1 MRITSG
7 GVPVHDAVFAYPD
20 FKGEVGESLQKINT
34 QNL

>member
-1 MRITSG
+1 MRITSE
-7 GVPVHDAVFAYPD
+7 VCQVHEAVFAYPD